1 MLVRHLTQTFVAL
14 RLDLT
19 LVASGI
25 FLNEIKT
32 LLIVPAI
39 LRIVAFGALV
49 EGRHRNIEVTLLH
62 ERFHVAEEEGHNER
76 SDMRT
81 IHIGIGHDNHFVV
94 TNLAQVECL
103 GVLRRTNRYAQS
115 RKDIL
120 DFFTFKHLMLHRFL
134 YVEDLTAERE
144 DSLME
149 AVSSG
154 LGRTACRVTLHEEEL
169 AFSRVFAL
177 AVCQLTGQPTATQR
191 RLALYVQ
198 AGVASCDTSLSG
210 QHHFLYNAAS
220 IIRMLL
226 QVVRKRLTYGLI
238 HHARHL

>member
-14 RLDLT
+14 RLNQA

-25 FLNEIKT
+25 FLNEVKT
-32 LLIVPAI
+32 LLVVPAI
-39 LRIVAFGALV
+39 LRIVAFGAFV
-49 EGRHRNIEVTLLH
+49 EGCHRDIEVTLLH
-62 ERFHVAEEEGHNER
+62 ERFHVAEEEGHNEC

-120 DFFTFKHLMLHRFL
+120 DFFAFKHLMLHRFL
-134 YVEDLTAERE
+134 NIEDLTAERE

-149 AVSSG
+149 TVSSG
-154 LGRTACRVTLHEEEL
+154 LSRTACRVTLHEEEL

-177 AVCQLTGQPTATQR
+177 AVCQLTGQSTATQR
-191 RLALYVQ
+191 
-198 AGVASCDTSLSG
+198 
-210 QHHFLYNAAS
+210 
-220 IIRMLL
+220 
-226 QVVRKRLTYGLI
+226 
-238 HHARHL
+238 